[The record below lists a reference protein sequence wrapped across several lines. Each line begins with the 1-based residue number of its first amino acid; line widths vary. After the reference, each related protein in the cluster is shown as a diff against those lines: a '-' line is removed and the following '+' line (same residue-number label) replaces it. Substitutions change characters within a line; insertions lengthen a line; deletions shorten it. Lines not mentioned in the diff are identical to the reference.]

1 MIPNEFKERRIIMKK
16 KGQSIGAITIAILAL
31 LAFVAAS
38 ATAEAKV
45 YRWKWY
51 SPYNL
56 AISPTMD
63 KLPPLIEKRTN
74 GQIKVTLYAG
84 GQHPFRGPDMPRALK
99 TGACQMGDVLGA
111 YCVGIDPRLGA
122 ADMPFFSNNPEE
134 EEALIASVL
143 KDAYDKFFN
152 DYDMMKLASY
162 PFPGQAIIANAL
174 VRNMDSLKGK
184 KIRVFNKTSADMIA
198 TLGGTP
204 VTIPFAEV
212 YTALQRG
219 VVDGAVGSTFGQVM
233 SKNVEVAKFLTRTHA
248 YGQGNTWM
256 VMVSKPAFSE
266 LPADLQEKL
275 REAASEYQALARKRQ
290 REIDALAVKN
300 AVDEYGCTATTI
312 GPAFRQEIRE
322 RMKEGCWVKW
332 AKTFS
337 GGMELLAEMEAFHEN
352 WVKTHK

>member
-1 MIPNEFKERRIIMKK
+1 MKK
-16 KGQSIGAITIAILAL
+16 KGSSIGCFIIAIIAL
-31 LAFVAAS
+31 LAVFAAS

-63 KLPPLIEKRTN
+63 KLPPLIEKKTN
-74 GQIKVTLYAG
+74 GQIKVTLYVG
-84 GQHPFRGPDMPRALK
+84 GQHPFKGPDMPRAVK
-99 TGACQMGDVLGA
+99 TGACGMGDVLGA

-122 ADMPFFSNNPEE
+122 TDMPFFSNNPEE
-134 EEALIASVL
+134 EEALMATVL
-143 KDAYDKFFN
+143 KDVYEKFFD
-152 DYDMMKLASY
+152 DYNMMPLASY
-162 PFPGQAIIANAL
+162 PFPGQAIIANVL
-174 VRNMDSLKGK
+174 VRNTDSLKGK

-198 TLGGTP
+198 TMGGTP

-233 SKNVEVAKFLTRTHA
+233 MKNVEVAKFLTRTHS
-248 YGQGNTWM
+248 YGQGNSWF
-256 VMVSKPAFSE
+256 VMVSKSAFNK
-266 LPADLQEKL
+266 LPTDLQEKL
-275 REAASEYQALARKRQ
+275 REAAAEYQVLARKRQ
-290 REIDALAVKN
+290 HEIDAMAVKD
-300 AVDEYGCTATTI
+300 AADKYGCTVATV
-312 GPAFRQEIRE
+312 GPAFRQQIRE
-322 RMKEGCWVKW
+322 KMKEGCWVKW

-337 GGMELLAEMEAFHEN
+337 GGMELLSEMEAFHAN